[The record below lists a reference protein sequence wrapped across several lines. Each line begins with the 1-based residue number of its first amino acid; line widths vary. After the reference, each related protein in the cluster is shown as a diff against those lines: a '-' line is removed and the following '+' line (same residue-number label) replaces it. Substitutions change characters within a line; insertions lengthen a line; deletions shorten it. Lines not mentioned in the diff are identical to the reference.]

1 MRILYVTSL
10 YLPEP
15 GAHPIRVAQLSR
27 HLASRGHDVTVLTDV
42 PNHPHGKVYPG
53 HRKKLLRLTYSEM
66 DGDVRVVRV
75 PQIFRPNRGSLD
87 RLLAFSSFTATA
99 ALRSLTMGPF
109 DVVIG
114 TIPQPFSPLA
124 PWLRSFVG
132 RAKFVLEIRD
142 LWPESIVATGQ
153 GSSNSL
159 AYKGIG
165 AMVSF
170 LYRRADGFITVTDGI
185 KNTLVDTHGVDP
197 EKINVVRA
205 GVDPESLK
213 SSVTKEAAK
222 EKLGLQGKF
231 VATYL
236 GTVGYAHG
244 LDTMIE
250 MADRL
255 RSDHPDITLLV
266 VGTGAEEK
274 AIRQLVSDRDY
285 QNIKILGQKP
295 RSELP
300 DILAASDIGLALLR
314 PSEVFKTAVPTKIYE
329 YMATGL
335 PVLTNVAGET
345 TQIITESNAG
355 FAVPSGNAEALT
367 EQIINLQNNP
377 AQLVTMGESG
387 TRHAHE
393 TASWVGRA
401 EQFEIALS
409 KAITS

>member
-1 MRILYVTSL
+1 LRILYVTSL

-15 GAHPIRVAQLSR
+15 GAHPMRVAQISR
-27 HLASRGHDVTVLTDV
+27 HLVARGHEVTVLTDV
-42 PNHPHGKVYPG
+42 PNHPHGKVYAG
-53 HRKKLLRLTYSEM
+53 HGKKLLKLTYSEM
-66 DGDVRVVRV
+66 DGEVRVVRV
-75 PQIFRPNRGSLD
+75 PQIFRPNRGSID
-87 RLLAFSSFTATA
+87 RLLAFSSFTVTA
-99 ALRSLTMGPF
+99 ALRSLTLGPF

-132 RAKFVLEIRD
+132 KAKFVLEIRD

-153 GSSNSL
+153 GSSSSI

-165 AMVSF
+165 AMVGF
-170 LYRRADGFITVTDGI
+170 LYRRADQFITVTDGI
-185 KNTLVDTHGVDP
+185 KQALVESHGVSA

-213 SSVTKEAAK
+213 SSVDQQTAK
-222 EKLGLQGKF
+222 EQLGLEGQF
-231 VATYL
+231 VVTYL

-244 LDTMIE
+244 VDIMLE
-250 MADRL
+250 MAERL
-255 RSDHPDITLLV
+255 RDDHPDISLLV

-274 AIRQLVSDRDY
+274 AIRELVSDRGY

-300 DILAASDIGLALLR
+300 DILVASDIGLALLR

-345 TQIITESNAG
+345 TGIITESKSGIAI
-355 FAVPSGNAEALT
+355 PDGNARALT
-367 EQIINLQNNP
+367 EEIIKLQSNP
-377 AQLVTMGESG
+377 DSLRTKSAAGAQ
-387 TRHAHE
+387 HAQE
-393 TASWVGRA
+393 TASWAGRA
-401 EQFEIALS
+401 EQFEQALVKIAR
-409 KAITS
+409 

>member
-1 MRILYVTSL
+1 
-10 YLPEP
+10 
-15 GAHPIRVAQLSR
+15 
-27 HLASRGHDVTVLTDV
+27 
-42 PNHPHGKVYPG
+42 
-53 HRKKLLRLTYSEM
+53 
-66 DGDVRVVRV
+66 
-75 PQIFRPNRGSLD
+75 
-87 RLLAFSSFTATA
+87 
-99 ALRSLTMGPF
+99 MGPF